1 MGLRTK
7 LKNIIKK
14 KLGRETAVSTSQT
27 MQYQHVG
34 AEQKQDI
41 QANTPLTPI
50 EVREPTSTAESV
62 TSPDTSDTAEVR
74 VVQETPAV
82 SSEPTSSEIEPQDTE
97 ATADSTE
104 QSSDTQGAFAVY
116 EIKTLFPEE
125 CPHCGASSYNNWKYV
140 GGSGSKFACGSC
152 NKDY

>member
-14 KLGRETAVSTSQT
+14 KLGRETAVSTKQT

-50 EVREPTSTAESV
+50 EVREPTDTVDPV
-62 TSPDTSDTAEVR
+62 TSSDSSEASEAP

-82 SSEPTSSEIEPQDTE
+82 SSEPTTSEAESQAAEASPDATE
-97 ATADSTE
+97 ESA
-104 QSSDTQGAFAVY
+104 DTQGAFAVS
-116 EIKTLFPEE
+116 EIKTLFPEV
-125 CPHCGASSYNNWKYV
+125 CPHCGASSHNNWKYV